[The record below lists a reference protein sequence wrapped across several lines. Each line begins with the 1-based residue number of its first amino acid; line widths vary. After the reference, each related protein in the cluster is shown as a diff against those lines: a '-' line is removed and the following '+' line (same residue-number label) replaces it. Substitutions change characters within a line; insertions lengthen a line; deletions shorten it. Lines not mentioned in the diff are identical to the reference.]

1 MEFKDYVSEIV
12 NEKVNELMLGDS
24 NVVESFKKLTEEDA
38 KVELYKRLIRNNGKL
53 SYTSSK
59 KY

>member
-38 KVELYKRLIRNNGKL
+38 KVELYKG
-53 SYTSSK
+53 
-59 KY
+59 

>member
-24 NVVESFKKLTEEDA
+24 NVVEALKKLTEEDA
-38 KVELYKRLIRNNGKL
+38 KV
-53 SYTSSK
+53 
-59 KY
+59 